1 MVFYPK
7 LKKKNKKR
15 RTIDLVKI
23 TKEKEDFLPDFKNQ
37 CFEVKFD
44 FEDSSKSWQKNKI
57 KVFSPNG
64 FCVGYIYK

>member
-7 LKKKNKKR
+7 LKKKNKHKKHR
-15 RTIDLVKI
+15 NIDLVKI
-23 TKEKEDFLPDFKNQ
+23 DQMTHE
-37 CFEVKFD
+37 FEVKFD
-44 FEDSSKSWQKNKI
+44 FDKSSKAWQKNKI